1 MKLKLTSGHNG
12 PYKSPVKLPKK
23 KVLKS
28 WIDYNGH
35 MNVAFYTMAIDKSLD
50 IFLEETLG
58 LGETH
63 AKVNRQGPFVVQA
76 NFHYLNEMKYNDSFF
91 VQASLIDY
99 DLKKMHLCLEII
111 SEKKNMIMAISEQL
125 MLNVNLLKRK
135 TEPYPDWAIKRL
147 KLMKENHKNIK
158 LPKNI
163 GRKILIK

>member
-1 MKLKLTSGHNG
+1 MKENKIGGQYST
-12 PYKSPVKLPKK
+12 PIILPEQ
-23 KVLKS
+23 KVLKE
-28 WIDYNGH
+28 WLDYNGH
-35 MNVAFYTMAIDKSLD
+35 MNVAYYTLAFDKSLD
-50 IFLEETLG
+50 IFLEDLLG
-58 LGETH
+58 IGETH
-63 AKVNRQGPFVVQA
+63 AYENSQGPFVVQA
-76 NFHYLNEMKYNDSFF
+76 NFHYLNEMKYNDNFF